1 MMSIGRTHQAKDTLI
16 MLNVLTVLLY
26 SPNFMS
32 VVFPHVKAVQL
43 LVFGLTLIY
52 VVHGVRLRLDMLTGL
67 VLLFACFVLM
77 SACVNYTRFEN
88 AESLYLASSYM
99 LKALSVVMLFKISDS
114 RRDFDLA
121 LKVTVLV
128 LAAYAVHGIL
138 QFLLVAPGLIEP
150 RGNIEMIGY
159 DFFDLGWLGIYRVS
173 FTLAGWNLVRIQ
185 SFFQEPGFLAFYI
198 LFGLVLLDCAKD
210 RMAVHHPH
218 ILAAVFIVAMLLTM
232 SLTGITLMFGYLLV
246 KTRSRLMAI
255 MVIALGILAINF
267 IVFNENEFIS
277 KAGSLE
283 MRLKDYALLSELAK
297 SWVNFLFG
305 IGLGNDALISEM
317 RVNNF
322 LPELVMYS
330 SVFGFVVMAIAIVM
344 NVRGGRRSNHIVL
357 MVLLYAVSTP
367 MLWSPL
373 FLMALYIAWRA
384 KLDRLPVRAI
394 RRLSLERPK

>member
-1 MMSIGRTHQAKDTLI
+1 MSIGRAQQVTDTLI
-16 MLNVLTVLLY
+16 MLNVFAVLLY

-32 VVFPHVKAVQL
+32 VVFPYVKAVQL
-43 LVFGLTLIY
+43 FVLGLT
-52 VVHGVRLRLDMLTGL
+52 VVYLVHRAKWRIDVLTGL
-67 VLLFACFVLM
+67 VLLFVCFVFL
-77 SACVNYTRFEN
+77 SASVNYTRFDN
-88 AESLYLASSYM
+88 AESLYLALSYM
-99 LKALSVVMLFKISDS
+99 LKALSVVMLFMLSNS

-121 LKVTVLV
+121 LKVTLFL
-128 LAAYAVHGIL
+128 LAAYAAHGIL

-150 RGNIEMIGY
+150 RGNIEMMGY

-173 FTLAGWNLVRIQ
+173 ITLAGWNLVRIQ

-210 RMAVHHPH
+210 RMAVRHPNL
-218 ILAAVFIVAMLLTM
+218 LAAVFIVAMLLTM
-232 SLTGITLMFGYLLV
+232 SLTGIVLMLGYLLV
-246 KTRSRLMAI
+246 KTRTKFIAIMAI
-255 MVIALGILAINF
+255 PLTILAIKF

-277 KAGSLE
+277 KSGSLE
-283 MRLKDYALLSELAK
+283 KRLEDYALLSELTK
-297 SWVNFLFG
+297 SWVNVLFG

-330 SVFGFVVMAIAIVM
+330 SVFGFIVMAIAIAM
-344 NVRGGRRSNHIVL
+344 TVRGGRRSNHIVL

-373 FLMALYIAWRA
+373 FLMALYIARRA
-384 KLDRLPVRAI
+384 NLDRLPVRAI
-394 RRLSLERPK
+394 RRLSLERQT